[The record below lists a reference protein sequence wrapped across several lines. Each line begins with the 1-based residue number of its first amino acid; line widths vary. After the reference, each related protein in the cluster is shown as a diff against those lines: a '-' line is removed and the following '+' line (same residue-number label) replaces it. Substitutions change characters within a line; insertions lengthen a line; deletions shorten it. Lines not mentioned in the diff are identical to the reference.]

1 MIGEISAQME
11 TDLTP
16 TEMMSLA
23 AAALSSD
30 QPPVITQLE
39 LAPRT
44 AQQVMRELKPNQ
56 QLPLWPATPGD
67 AADN

>member
-1 MIGEISAQME
+1 MIGEVSTQVE

-16 TEMMSLA
+16 TEIMSLA

-30 QPPVITQLE
+30 QPPVVTQLQ

-44 AQQVMRELKPNQ
+44 GEQVMRELKANQ
-56 QLPLWPATPGD
+56 VLPLWPQADGG